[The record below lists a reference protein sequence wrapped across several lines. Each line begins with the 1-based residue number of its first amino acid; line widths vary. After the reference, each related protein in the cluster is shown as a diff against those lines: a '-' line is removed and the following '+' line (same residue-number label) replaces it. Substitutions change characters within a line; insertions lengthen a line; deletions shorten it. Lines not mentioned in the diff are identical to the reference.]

1 MVPSLLNAG
10 RSPASEAAVVSAR
23 MPSSS
28 ANSIGSPLRCG
39 ICTGTTSSAKA
50 PSFHPRAAF

>member
-1 MVPSLLNAG
+1 MMVPSLLNAG
-10 RSPASEAAVVSAR
+10 RSPASDAAVVSAR

-39 ICTGTTSSAKA
+39 I
-50 PSFHPRAAF
+50 